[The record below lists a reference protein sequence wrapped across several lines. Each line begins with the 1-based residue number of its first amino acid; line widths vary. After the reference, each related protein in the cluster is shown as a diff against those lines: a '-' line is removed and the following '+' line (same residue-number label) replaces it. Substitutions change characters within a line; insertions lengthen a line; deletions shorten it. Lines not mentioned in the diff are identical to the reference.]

1 MFVEYG
7 YDYFQPPPPVE
18 FDETFYKEMVY
29 PIKRKEA
36 FNNDLENILDEI
48 DDDLNNTQQSQSNYY
63 NKMYFNK
70 MLNEKNTLCNNLSS
84 QCSYYKQLIHHKYQE
99 LYKKNNQIFIF
110 YILLFI
116 AILVIIYQRMSI
128 ENMSNLLY
136 MLRMSSKDF
145 QIKESKQ

>member
-7 YDYFQPPPPVE
+7 YDYFQPPPPIE

-48 DDDLNNTQQSQSNYY
+48 DDDLNNTQNQSNYY

-70 MLNEKNTLCNNLSS
+70 MLNQKNTLCNNLSS
-84 QCSYYKQLIHHKYQE
+84 QCSYYKQLLNHKYQE

-136 MLRMSSKDF
+136 MLRISSKDF
-145 QIKESKQ
+145 QMKESKQ

>member
-7 YDYFQPPPPVE
+7 YDYFQPPPPIE

-48 DDDLNNTQQSQSNYY
+48 DDDLNNTQNQSNYY

-70 MLNEKNTLCNNLSS
+70 MLNQKNTLCNNLSS
-84 QCSYYKQLIHHKYQE
+84 QCSYYKQLLNHKYQE

-145 QIKESKQ
+145 QMKESKQ

>member
-7 YDYFQPPPPVE
+7 YDYFQPPPPIE
-18 FDETFYKEMVY
+18 FDESFYKEMVY

-36 FNNDLENILDEI
+36 FNNDLENILEEI
-48 DDDLNNTQQSQSNYY
+48 DEDLNNNSSNQLNYY
-63 NKMYFNK
+63 NKLLNQKNSMY
-70 MLNEKNTLCNNLSS
+70 NNISN
-84 QCSYYKQLIHHKYQE
+84 QCLYYKQLINHKYRE

-116 AILVIIYQRMSI
+116 AIIVIIYQRMSI

-136 MLRMSSKDF
+136 MLRMSNKDIP
-145 QIKESKQ
+145 IKESKI